1 MNTLDAKTAKP
12 TRPYEMTA
20 RAASTDET
28 RASILRAAFAL
39 SAEKLSTDIVLA
51 DVAARS
57 GVTVKTIL
65 RHFGSREALFDAV
78 IEFATTEVKDERS
91 SPVGDI
97 DAAIA
102 TVHAH
107 YELRGEWVMRMLGQ
121 EHSDPRIHDIVSNGR
136 AVHREWVEST
146 FRPQLEAVQDP
157 TAATDLLVVATDIY
171 TWKLL
176 RRDLDLS
183 IDQTQ
188 QRVCAFVRAIL
199 NEGN

>member
-20 RAASTDET
+20 RAASMDET
-28 RASILRAAFAL
+28 RVGILRAAFAL
-39 SAEKLSTDIVLA
+39 SAEKLSADIVLA
-51 DVAARS
+51 DVAESS

-107 YELRGEWVMRMLGQ
+107 YELRGDWVMRMLGQ
-121 EHSDPRIHDIVSNGR
+121 EFSDPRIHAIVANGR
-136 AVHREWVEST
+136 TVHREWVEST
-146 FRPQLEAVQDP
+146 FGPQLDAVDDMV
-157 TAATDLLVVATDIY
+157 AAVDLLVVATDIY

-176 RRDLDLS
+176 RRDHGLS
-183 IDQTQ
+183 IEETQ
-188 QRVCAFVRAIL
+188 LRVGALVRAVL
-199 NEGN
+199 REGN